1 MLSNTVVKDNSLNGY
16 NWILSWWKKA
26 VDFYFC
32 KCICGN
38 KCIHANLYASIGAL
52 QFNQQHNDLNNYEAK
67 DENAKR
73 KMIWNKH
80 KTCSDWRPKLWIEVR
95 TLSHVWQSRL
105 DSLRGAAHTPR
116 VFRFQ
121 RSTRPSDKISP
132 YQRKRLL
139 ALQPTVTTLDHS
151 GQLWSAA
158 RGVSEVSGR
167 RYDPWQEKRK
177 QKKSKPLLFSTW
189 LWVFNISPKLIPAEL
204 HLCLHK
210 IIKKYGF
217 SQQMS

>member
-1 MLSNTVVKDNSLNGY
+1 MEKKHLIFIFVNISVEINGPMPIYMPLLGPCSSTNNTL
-16 NWILSWWKKA
+16 
-26 VDFYFC
+26 
-32 KCICGN
+32 
-38 KCIHANLYASIGAL
+38 
-52 QFNQQHNDLNNYEAK
+52 NDLNNSEAK
-67 DENAKR
+67 DEDAKR
-73 KMIWNKH
+73 KMMWNKH
-80 KTCSDWRPKLWIEVR
+80 KTSSDWRAKLWIEVR

-177 QKKSKPLLFSTW
+177 QKKSQNRFYFPLDLEFLTS
-189 LWVFNISPKLIPAEL
+189 VPS
-204 HLCLHK
+204 
-210 IIKKYGF
+210 
-217 SQQMS
+217 